1 MNGKAV
7 KDRLVGDSWLRAAV
21 ILLVGVGGGGTG
33 TTLLAQPRTDTEIRE
48 IASREVG
55 NERRVTDEKFKG
67 VADDVKDIKED
78 IRDIKSDMK
87 ELLRRTPVQ

>member
-33 TTLLAQPRTDTEIRE
+33 TTLLAQ
-48 IASREVG
+48 
-55 NERRVTDEKFKG
+55 KFKG